1 MPDQALEVIM
11 RSAKRQEKLLVAK
24 FEAEAR
30 RLAGRISEN
39 QMRFL
44 QVAKGKGAELEP
56 VGPLAGASS

>member
-1 MPDQALEVIM
+1 M